1 MRIRL
6 ILAALLFCTPLLR
19 AGTLQYPEHNF
30 SIALPAGWTDI
41 KPPPPQMVIAS
52 QSADNSRR
60 ILVTAVKLPDR
71 ERETGAADI
80 RAGARHSLGE
90 MGWKFDPEHQVS
102 INGVPF
108 IAFNSHPPA
117 TSPVGMMTTYTTAA
131 GAEVYM
137 LQSIGR
143 AQTDTDPE
151 LQSVIQSFRLINPA
165 EVRSL
170 NKRTDSAAYRVGYF
184 IGRFAIFLVIPVIVL
199 VLWLANRSRS
209 RR

>member
-1 MRIRL
+1 M
-6 ILAALLFCTPLLR
+6 
-19 AGTLQYPEHNF
+19 
-30 SIALPAGWTDI
+30 
-41 KPPPPQMVIAS
+41 AS
-52 QSADNSRR
+52 QS
-60 ILVTAVKLPDR
+60 
-71 ERETGAADI
+71 
-80 RAGARHSLGE
+80 
-90 MGWKFDPEHQVS
+90 
-102 INGVPF
+102 
-108 IAFNSHPPA
+108 
-117 TSPVGMMTTYTTAA
+117 TTNLA
-131 GAEVYM
+131 
-137 LQSIGR
+137 I